1 MGGKASVRSTSD
13 RIEEYLYAK
22 LSDSANGVIEIQ
34 RNDLAQL
41 FACVPSQINYVIATR
56 FTLERGYVVESKR
69 GGGGY
74 IRIKRLAP
82 EHIDQL
88 GQLVLAVGELIA
100 QKEAEGIVWRLESDE
115 LLSSREADI
124 MRVALSR
131 DVLALPLPERDRLR
145 ARLLSAMLTAVFAHE
160 QEEG

>member
-1 MGGKASVRSTSD
+1 MGGKASVKSTSD

>member
-22 LSDSANGVIEIQ
+22 LSDSANGVIAIQ

>member
-1 MGGKASVRSTSD
+1 MKSTSD
-13 RIEEYLYAK
+13 RIEEYLYDLLK
-22 LSDSANGVIEIQ
+22 QSANGVIELQ
-34 RNDLAQL
+34 RNDLAQM
-41 FACVPSQINYVIATR
+41 FSCVPSQINYVIATR

-74 IRIKRLAP
+74 VRIKRIAP
-82 EHIDQL
+82 EHIDQI
-88 GQLVLAVGELIA
+88 GKLVQAVGDRIA

-115 LLSSREADI
+115 VLSSREADI

-131 DVLALPLPERDRLR
+131 DVLALPLPERDIVR

-160 QEEG
+160 EEGSD

>member
-1 MGGKASVRSTSD
+1 MRSTSD